1 MAAKARARQAH
12 GGGSLGTFVRVELA
26 VPTVTRRRPVC
37 HPSPRDAR
45 EGARWRP
52 WRGPHG
58 SCAENSI
65 GIAHATRGGLPH
77 TDTPPVD
84 FLISIKRTPHCN
96 SRTISKSKIV
106 TTTKG
111 LRRRMLSI
119 RASATADTRP
129 RRTAGRPDLRVRP
142 TATRPHQGP
151 QSKTRAALTAR
162 YIHHREIT
170 SPSRPMHYALQYH
183 TRGST
188 KEAYCRDGWGETAP

>member
-1 MAAKARARQAH
+1 
-12 GGGSLGTFVRVELA
+12 
-26 VPTVTRRRPVC
+26 
-37 HPSPRDAR
+37 
-45 EGARWRP
+45 
-52 WRGPHG
+52 
-58 SCAENSI
+58 
-65 GIAHATRGGLPH
+65 
-77 TDTPPVD
+77 
-84 FLISIKRTPHCN
+84 
-96 SRTISKSKIV
+96 
-106 TTTKG
+106 
-111 LRRRMLSI
+111 MLSI
-119 RASATADTRP
+119 RASATRATP